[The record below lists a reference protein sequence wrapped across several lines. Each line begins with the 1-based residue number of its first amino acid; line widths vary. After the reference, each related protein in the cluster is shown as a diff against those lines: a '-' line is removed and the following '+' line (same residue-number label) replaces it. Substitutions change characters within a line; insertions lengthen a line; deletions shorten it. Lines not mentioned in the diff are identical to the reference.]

1 MTKFGVTV
9 NVDAFRVSEMGK
21 YQQINTIISSHLK
34 TTGSFLLRV
43 GNQSAIKYSKYD
55 FFMMVLDLEQR

>member
-21 YQQINTIISSHLK
+21 YQQINTIRIKSSE
-34 TTGSFLLRV
+34 
-43 GNQSAIKYSKYD
+43 N
-55 FFMMVLDLEQR
+55 

>member
-34 TTGSFLLRV
+34 TSNSQVRPDMAVANDERRPSWDML
-43 GNQSAIKYSKYD
+43 
-55 FFMMVLDLEQR
+55 